1 MGEAFLLRLA
11 PPGLHL
17 REAVLISPRL
27 REFFARSQ
35 FAGVADRATARAEVE
50 NPVCGD
56 HLVLTLRV
64 EAGRAAELRFLARGC
79 VAAMG
84 CAAAFT
90 EILQGCPLADLAAF
104 GRPQLLA
111 AVGGLAPESRHAAAL
126 VLDARDQ
133 LLAALGPPT

>member
-1 MGEAFLLRLA
+1 MIPDQLRA
-11 PPGLHL
+11 Y
-17 REAVLISPRL
+17 
-27 REFFARSQ
+27 FARASW
-35 FAGVADRATARAEVE
+35 AGVVSPASARAEVE

-64 EAGRAAELRFLARGC
+64 ADGRITELRFLARGC

-90 EILQGCPLADLAAF
+90 ELLQGRPVGDLAAF
-104 GRPQLLA
+104 SRRQLLT
-111 AVGGLAPESRHAAAL
+111 AVGGLPAESRHAAAL

-133 LLAALGPPT
+133 LLRAVGLREGG